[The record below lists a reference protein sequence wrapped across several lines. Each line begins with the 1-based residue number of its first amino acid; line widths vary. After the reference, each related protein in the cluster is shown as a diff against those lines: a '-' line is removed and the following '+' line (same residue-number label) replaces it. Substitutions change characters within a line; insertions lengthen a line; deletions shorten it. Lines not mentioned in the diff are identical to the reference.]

1 MRYVT
6 TIGEEQYAIDIN
18 QDNQITVNGETVEI
32 NFQQMPDTTMHSIIV
47 AGKSHDVRMD
57 EGDGVYI
64 VQLSGE
70 VFEVMVEDERTR
82 RLAGVK
88 SSLDVTGEAI
98 IKAPMPGVVVEVLVT
113 PGQAVEQGDIL
124 AILESMKMQN
134 EFKAP
139 RAGQVHA
146 VRVRAGDKVDQGA
159 IMVTIA

>member
-6 TIGEEQYAIDIN
+6 TIGEQQYTIDIN
-18 QDNQITVNGETVEI
+18 QDNQITVNGETIEI
-32 NFQQMPDTTMHSIIV
+32 NFQQMLDTTMHSIIV
-47 AGKSHDVRMD
+47 DGKSHDVRMD

-70 VFEVMVEDERTR
+70 IFEVMVEDERTR

-113 PGQAVEQGDIL
+113 PGQTVEQGDIL

-146 VRVRAGDKVDQGA
+146 VRVTAGDKVDQGT

>member
-6 TIGEEQYAIDIN
+6 TIGEQQYTIDIN
-18 QDNQITVNGETVEI
+18 QDNQITVNGETIEI
-32 NFQQMPDTTMHSIIV
+32 NFQQMLDTTMHSIIV
-47 AGKSHDVRMD
+47 DGKSHDVRMD

-70 VFEVMVEDERTR
+70 IFEVMVEDERTR

-146 VRVRAGDKVDQGA
+146 VRVTAGDRVDQGA

>member
-6 TIGEEQYAIDIN
+6 TIGERQYIIDIN
-18 QDNQITVNGETVEI
+18 QDNQITVNGETIEI
-32 NFQQMPDTTMHSIIV
+32 NFQQMLDTTMHSIIV
-47 AGKSHDVRMD
+47 DGKSHDVRMD

-70 VFEVMVEDERTR
+70 IFEVMVEDERTR

-146 VRVRAGDKVDQGA
+146 VRVTAGDKVDQGA

>member
-18 QDNQITVNGETVEI
+18 QDNQITVNGVTVEI

-47 AGKSHDVRMD
+47 DGKSHDVRMD

-70 VFEVMVEDERTR
+70 IFEVMVEDERTR
-82 RLAGVK
+82 RLAGVR

-98 IKAPMPGVVVEVLVT
+98 IKAPMPGVVVELLVT